1 MEQLKGI
8 QVEGIFPI
16 VGPINSDWYKKK
28 WTVPSC
34 FTTTLPTRQKLYG
47 SYALQTQ
54 YRWSH
59 YIFHS
64 FQPNLRPK
72 HRNSFVLTRT
82 KEICSFWLTSK
93 LPDDKQPELQATTL
107 TFHRPRLCAAS
118 SPSHPS
124 EKLSLTCHPL
134 SLLTVAPRRNA
145 NPSLSLVLLRLFQ
158 SAPIF

>member
-16 VGPINSDWYKKK
+16 LGPINSDSYIKKK
-28 WTVPSC
+28 RTVPSC
-34 FTTTLPTRQKLYG
+34 FTTTLPTSQKLYG
-47 SYALQTQ
+47 SYAL

-59 YIFHS
+59 YILHS

-72 HRNSFVLTRT
+72 HRNSLVLTRT

-118 SPSHPS
+118 SPSNPS
-124 EKLSLTCHPL
+124 ERLSLTCHPL
-134 SLLTVAPRRNA
+134 SPLAVAKRRNA
-145 NPSLSLVLLRLFQ
+145 NPSLSLALL
-158 SAPIF
+158 